1 MTACLTPIQIPDEY
15 GHVQNRPCGRCDAC
29 LVRSRNEW
37 AFRLRQ
43 EWKESSSAFFITLTY
58 DWEHLPIHERI
69 DPESGVVM
77 YAACVEKSAVQDFLR
92 AYRKH
97 FPVKTV
103 RFYAISEYGKERLR
117 PHYHIIMFHK
127 TVEDFI
133 EVEKVV
139 RKVWHSPEI
148 TVGPLDEGAVV
159 YCTTY
164 CLTRKSIP
172 SYLEPNFR
180 LMSRD
185 PGIGNAYISKMS
197 DWHLSG
203 ENSLSWTVIVGRICR
218 ATTGIESSL
227 KSNEKNIVKQ

>member
-1 MTACLTPIQIPDEY
+1 
-15 GHVQNRPCGRCDAC
+15 
-29 LVRSRNEW
+29 
-37 AFRLRQ
+37 
-43 EWKESSSAFFITLTY
+43 
-58 DWEHLPIHERI
+58 
-69 DPESGVVM
+69 M

-203 ENSLSWTVIVGRICR
+203 EKFFVMDGNCR
-218 ATTGIESSL
+218 QNMPRYYRIESSL